1 MKFLPFYK
9 EKLGCNNEDEV
20 FDYLI
25 KNLKPSILLWSY
37 FVNWAKVFENTRKI
51 EIGLNNLNYL
61 IGKNDF
67 DKEFKFLVKEH
78 PDVVKVI
85 PSLIVRDGGNS
96 GKFNILVDYKN
107 KKFVYEN
114 YDFTKKDVTD
124 EDIEKYLTFAKQS
137 GLKDLIT
144 SQKIKN
150 LVDYVIGVEAGL
162 DSNGRKNRS
171 GHSMEDIV
179 EFFIADL
186 CKQKGFKYLKEAT
199 AEKIKREWGFDVPVD
214 KSSRRYDYVVNTDK
228 ELLIFETNFY
238 GGGGSK
244 LKSTAG
250 EYRSLFDV
258 LNGKYKFIWITDG
271 MGWISVSKPLRE
283 VFNHNDYVVNLDMIE
298 NGVLEAI

>member
-37 FVNWAKVFENTRKI
+37 FVNWAKVCENTRKI

-114 YDFTKKDVTD
+114 YDFTKKDV
-124 EDIEKYLTFAKQS
+124 
-137 GLKDLIT
+137 
-144 SQKIKN
+144 
-150 LVDYVIGVEAGL
+150 
-162 DSNGRKNRS
+162 
-171 GHSMEDIV
+171 
-179 EFFIADL
+179 
-186 CKQKGFKYLKEAT
+186 
-199 AEKIKREWGFDVPVD
+199 
-214 KSSRRYDYVVNTDK
+214 
-228 ELLIFETNFY
+228 
-238 GGGGSK
+238 
-244 LKSTAG
+244 
-250 EYRSLFDV
+250 
-258 LNGKYKFIWITDG
+258 
-271 MGWISVSKPLRE
+271 
-283 VFNHNDYVVNLDMIE
+283 
-298 NGVLEAI
+298 